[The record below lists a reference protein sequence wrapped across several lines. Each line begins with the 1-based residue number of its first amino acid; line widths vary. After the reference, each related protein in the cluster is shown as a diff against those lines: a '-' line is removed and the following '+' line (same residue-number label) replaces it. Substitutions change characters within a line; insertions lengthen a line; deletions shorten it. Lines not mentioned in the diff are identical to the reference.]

1 MKLEW
6 TSVLTS
12 KGCAEEAWVF
22 EGAGM
27 SVLARLIGTIVLT
40 VLAGSG
46 TAAAQEGQYY
56 FYHGLTFGSEATFNP
71 GVKLLQGGF
80 YILDTD
86 NRSNNPFNIKYE
98 DGFSNVT
105 WNLAHPFDAIED
117 YGWKRFLTTEILP
130 NPSRRT
136 AQWVP
141 NYFGHIIGEGMTFR
155 ATEEWFRFH
164 GHPHPRRLALFTTL
178 LESLLNEVVE
188 NGSYRGTNVDPIAD
202 VYIFNP
208 LGILLFRSDKVAA
221 FFSRT
226 LHLTYWP
233 RQLVLDPS
241 SGTFENVGHDNVFKL
256 PLSGSVA
263 LFGSYGTHSLAG
275 LTFRGPPGHSISVA
289 GGVMAKE
296 LVDAEP
302 GLPSRSLT
310 ATIVPALGFFYDQ
323 QNSLLFSVV
332 VAPRKDDKMSLNLYP
347 GVLKIRGISPGLV
360 LAVGGVRKVSFGLT
374 LPGVPVG
381 LGAHVQ

>member
-1 MKLEW
+1 MPSR
-6 TSVLTS
+6 TT
-12 KGCAEEAWVF
+12 
-22 EGAGM
+22 
-27 SVLARLIGTIVLT
+27 
-40 VLAGSG
+40 AGSVSSP
-46 TAAAQEGQYY
+46 
-56 FYHGLTFGSEATFNP
+56 L
-71 GVKLLQGGF
+71 
-80 YILDTD
+80 
-86 NRSNNPFNIKYE
+86 
-98 DGFSNVT
+98 
-105 WNLAHPFDAIED
+105 
-117 YGWKRFLTTEILP
+117 EILP

-208 LGILLFRSDKVAA
+208 LGILLFRSEKVAA
-221 FFSRT
+221 FFSQT
-226 LHLTYWP
+226 LHLAYWP

-256 PLSGSVA
+256 PLSRSVA

-275 LTFRGPPGHSISVA
+275 LSFRESPATQSRWPVGSWPRSWWMPNQAV
-289 GGVMAKE
+289 
-296 LVDAEP
+296 
-302 GLPSRSLT
+302 PSRSLT
-310 ATIVPALGFFYDQ
+310 ATIVPALGFFYDR
-323 QNSLLFSVV
+323 QNSLLLSVV

-347 GVLKIRGISPGLV
+347 GVLRIGGVSPGLV
-360 LAVGGVRKVSFGLT
+360 LAVGGVRKVSVGVT

-381 LGAHVQ
+381 LGGHVE

>member
-1 MKLEW
+1 VPRRLLEM
-6 TSVLTS
+6 VR
-12 KGCAEEAWVF
+12 KGGQKA
-22 EGAGM
+22 AGL
-27 SVLARLIGTIVLT
+27 LAST
-40 VLAGSG
+40 VLILLGKPGLCAG
-46 TAAAQEGQYY
+46 QERPYY
-56 FYHGLTFGSEATFNP
+56 FYHGRTFGSEATFNP
-71 GVKLLQGGF
+71 AVKLLQGGF

-164 GHPHPRRLALFTTL
+164 GHPHPRRLALITTL

-202 VYIFNP
+202 VYVFNP

-221 FFSRT
+221 FFSQT
-226 LHLTYWP
+226 LHLAYWP
-233 RQLVLDPS
+233 RQLILDPS

-256 PLSGSVA
+256 PLSGNVG

-275 LTFRGPPGHSISVA
+275 LTFRAARGHSISVA
-289 GGVMAKE
+289 AGVMAKE

-310 ATIVPALGFFYDQ
+310 ATIVPALGFFYDR

-332 VAPRKDDKMSLNLYP
+332 VAPRKDDKMSLNIYP
-347 GVLKIRGISPGLV
+347 GVLRITGFSPGLV
-360 LAVGGVRKVSFGLT
+360 LAVGGIRKVSFGVT